1 LTARVNGGLANG
13 LLNIEDFHSQQTM
26 GVNLRGIRRHRRD
39 NPAFGLDVLFALKT
53 DDVRKDLSRLQLG
66 DEVDAPVSG
75 AERGSQK
82 EQEAGS
88 PL

>member
-1 LTARVNGGLANG
+1 
-13 LLNIEDFHSQQTM
+13 M

-39 NPAFGLDVLFALKT
+39 NSAFGLDVLFALKT
-53 DDVRKDLSRLQLG
+53 NEVGKDLSRLQLG
-66 DEVDAPVSG
+66 DEVDAPVTG
-75 AERGSQK
+75 AERGSRK